1 MTLKSKFN
9 IIFSRKKIQR
19 IMKKY
24 KIECPTRKSNSAK
37 YIVKSTK
44 EHKKVPNKLN
54 RKFKQWE
61 KY

>member
-1 MTLKSKFN
+1 
-9 IIFSRKKIQR
+9 
-19 IMKKY
+19 MKKY